1 MNPRQCFGV
10 LVCFLIVAGP
20 LNAARLGDPAGALS
34 IKDWVKGKP
43 VQLTP
48 RGIYVVEFWA
58 TWCGPCR
65 TTIPRLTE
73 MQTKFRGKGVTFI
86 GISDEPAD
94 VVKPFVAEMG
104 DQMSYIVACD
114 DERKTAMSYMD
125 AYGQQGIPTAF
136 IVKDRKVLWFGHPL
150 AEMEPMLEKI
160 VSGTYDLKDV
170 QKKEVQRAAWTE
182 YVRASMAGEPRA
194 AEMGKKFL
202 DGIPNEMEPLVS
214 FAFGIVS
221 NTQNKNRDFS
231 LAMLALDRAEKLTSE
246 KNALILGVRGIT
258 MFESGQR
265 EQGLALA
272 REAVTICKDP
282 QRLPMLQNF
291 VRVLETAMQAR
302 PQTGSVP
309 APGSASP
316 PPRPI
321 VPPPN
326 PPPPR
331 R

>member
-1 MNPRQCFGV
+1 
-10 LVCFLIVAGP
+10 
-20 LNAARLGDPAGALS
+20 
-34 IKDWVKGKP
+34 
-43 VQLTP
+43 
-48 RGIYVVEFWA
+48 
-58 TWCGPCR
+58 
-65 TTIPRLTE
+65 
-73 MQTKFRGKGVTFI
+73 
-86 GISDEPAD
+86 
-94 VVKPFVAEMG
+94 
-104 DQMSYIVACD
+104 
-114 DERKTAMSYMD
+114 
-125 AYGQQGIPTAF
+125 
-136 IVKDRKVLWFGHPL
+136 
-150 AEMEPMLEKI
+150 
-160 VSGTYDLKDV
+160 
-170 QKKEVQRAAWTE
+170 
-182 YVRASMAGEPRA
+182 
-194 AEMGKKFL
+194 L
-202 DGIPNEMEPLVS
+202 DGIPDELEPLVS

-221 NTQNKNRDFS
+221 NTQNRHRDFS